1 VVAVRSEVV
10 LAVQVLTVRPGLG
23 TAVLDRPEV
32 VRQEDQARLV

>member
-10 LAVQVLTVRPGLG
+10 LAVQVTVRPGLG